1 MSIPPVG
8 ISGFAAYL
16 PPYRVDL
23 KDWCAWTQS
32 PWEKTRSV
40 VGHGFRMRGPDQSV
54 YTMAA
59 TSAMRLIQQYDI
71 DPQRV
76 GYLALGTESSTD
88 NSAGAVIVKGMLD
101 EALRAKGLPAIN
113 RYCEVPEIKHACLGG
128 VYAMKG
134 ALRYLALEPDDNC
147 ALVISADIAEYER
160 GSSGEST
167 QGAAAVSMLLEKNPQ
182 LLEVALTQIGSAS
195 AYRGIDFRKPMLRH
209 IIRKDSLNGHHQDHP
224 IFNGKYSTSC
234 YLDETLHALS
244 DMFRKMR
251 RSAAHYYHD
260 LEAVFMHRPYH
271 RIPLTAFALSY
282 LFALSQDA
290 GASEAELERYCRA
303 ANINMPAVINEM
315 KAAPELFALVQ
326 SGNLNAEV
334 YPLSMELLRSFRGSD
349 AFEEIVT
356 NKTGLGS
363 ELMKEVGNAYS
374 AALPA
379 WIAAGLE
386 QALQEGRPLAGRN
399 ILATGYG
406 SGDAAEAIPMQV
418 VDGWETAASKIQM
431 ARALEPAQN
440 LTREQYQ
447 DLHDT
452 GYCEGLVAT
461 PSREFVV
468 NAIGSSVHPG
478 YTDQGV
484 EYYRYVS

>member
-1 MSIPPVG
+1 MSIPRVG
-8 ISGFAAYL
+8 ISGLAAYL

-23 KDWCAWTQS
+23 KEWCAWTQS
-32 PWEKTRSV
+32 PWEKTRKV
-40 VGHGFRMRGPDQSV
+40 VGHGFRMRGPDQSM

-59 TSAMRLIQQYDI
+59 TSAMRLIEQYGI
-71 DPQRV
+71 DPRRV

-88 NSAGAVIVKGMLD
+88 NSVGAVIVKGMLD
-101 EALRAKGLPAIN
+101 EALRAQGLPPIN

-134 ALRYLALEPDDNC
+134 ALRYLALEPDDQC
-147 ALVISADIAEYER
+147 AIVISADIAEYER

-167 QGAAAVSMLLEKNPQ
+167 QGAAAVSMLLEKDPQ

-195 AYRGIDFRKPMLRH
+195 AYRGLDFRKPMLRH

-234 YLDETLHALS
+234 YLDQTLHALS
-244 DMFRKMR
+244 DMFRKMQE
-251 RSAAHYYHD
+251 SAAHYYRD

-271 RIPLTAFALSY
+271 RIPLTSFALSY
-282 LFALSQDA
+282 LFALSQDS
-290 GASEAELERYCRA
+290 GASQAELERYCQA
-303 ANINMPAVINEM
+303 ADIDFAAVVDEM
-315 KAAPELFALVQ
+315 HAAPELFDLVQ
-326 SGNLNAEV
+326 NGNLNADV
-334 YPLSMELLRSFRGSD
+334 YPLSMELLRSFRRSA
-349 AFEEIVT
+349 AFKEIVAS
-356 NKTGLGS
+356 KTGLGS

-406 SGDAAEAIPMQV
+406 SGDAAEAIPMRV
-418 VDGWETAASKIQM
+418 VEGWEQAAGKIRM
-431 ARALEPAQN
+431 AQAFEPVQD

-447 DLHDT
+447 DLHDG
-452 GYCEGLVAT
+452 GYCDGLCH
-461 PSREFVV
+461 
-468 NAIGSSVHPG
+468 G
-478 YTDQGV
+478 
-484 EYYRYVS
+484 